1 MNKDTLITI
10 GQLVVQVLTPLLEAE
25 RARAAAAAAAAN
37 AERTHC
43 LLCGSRCDAL
53 SHMTPRGLVCGICLR
68 AGVQEMRRARA
79 DLHEY
84 QEQLD
89 RLLADLDGPAP
100 RKAPREDDPG
110 YEAELLKSFERAL
123 LDERGEDIQR
133 ELTLDGRQMLLGCS
147 APLTLDAETG
157 ARTLVVKVPPGTK
170 DGTVLRLGGAG
181 GAGTPPG
188 DVLVTIR
195 YRPPEVAADP
205 ASQDGR
211 IQDLLG
217 RIDRLE
223 RQLAQLSLP
232 ADLVAPAAGKR
243 RRNA

>member
-25 RARAAAAAAAAN
+25 RARAAAAAAN
-37 AERTHC
+37 TDRTHC
-43 LLCGSRCDAL
+43 LLCGCPCDAL
-53 SHMTPRGLVCGICLR
+53 AHVSPRGLVCGACLR
-68 AGVQEMRRARA
+68 DAVQGMRRIRA
-79 DLHEY
+79 DMHEY

-89 RLLADLDGPAP
+89 RLLADIGGPAP
-100 RKAPREDDPG
+100 HKAPMEEELRDD
-110 YEAELLKSFERAL
+110 ARILKSFERAL

-188 DVLVTIR
+188 DVLVTVR
-195 YRPPEVAADP
+195 YKQPEVAAEP
-205 ASQDGR
+205 TSQDRR
-211 IQDLLG
+211 IEDIAG

>member
-37 AERTHC
+37 TDRTHC
-43 LLCGSRCDAL
+43 ILCGCPCDAL
-53 SHMTPRGLVCGICLR
+53 AHVSPRGLVCGACLR
-68 AGVQEMRRARA
+68 DAVQGMRRLRA
-79 DLHEY
+79 SMHES

-100 RKAPREDDPG
+100 RKAPKEEELGDD
-110 YEAELLKSFERAL
+110 ARILKSFERAL

-147 APLTLDAETG
+147 APLTLDAEAG

>member
-37 AERTHC
+37 TVRTHC
-43 LLCGSRCDAL
+43 VLCGSRCDAL
-53 SHMTPRGLVCGICLR
+53 AHMTPRGLVCGVCLR

-79 DLHEY
+79 DLHDY
-84 QEQLD
+84 QKQLD
-89 RLLADLDGPAP
+89 RLLADIDGPAP
-100 RKAPREDDPG
+100 REDEPG

-123 LDERGEDIQR
+123 LDERGEDIEL

-147 APLTLDAETG
+147 APLTLDTETG

-188 DVLVTIR
+188 DVLVTVR

-211 IQDLLG
+211 IQDLAG
-217 RIDRLE
+217 RLDRLE